1 MILGLRRGKVRLVA
15 HQAGWSAV
23 FQGEKKRLA
32 RLLGASALAI
42 EHVGSTAV
50 PDLMAK
56 PIIDIAVAVAGL
68 GETGDWP
75 QRLAAA
81 EYAFFGDREGRGE
94 HFYAKGPGKERTL
107 YLHVVPL
114 NTERW
119 SGYLKF
125 RDALRGRAELRKE
138 YEKIKL
144 KLLAHY
150 QDDRAAY
157 TEAKAAFIR
166 KVLGG

>member
-1 MILGLRRGKVRLVA
+1 MIIGHPLPPKRPGIDYQVEQAQNWTSNHRMILGLRRGKVRLVA

-68 GETGDWP
+68 ADLPGI
-75 QRLAAA
+75 AA
-81 EYAFFGDREGRGE
+81 RVR
-94 HFYAKGPGKERTL
+94 
-107 YLHVVPL
+107 
-114 NTERW
+114 
-119 SGYLKF
+119 
-125 RDALRGRAELRKE
+125 
-138 YEKIKL
+138 
-144 KLLAHY
+144 
-150 QDDRAAY
+150 
-157 TEAKAAFIR
+157 
-166 KVLGG
+166 VL